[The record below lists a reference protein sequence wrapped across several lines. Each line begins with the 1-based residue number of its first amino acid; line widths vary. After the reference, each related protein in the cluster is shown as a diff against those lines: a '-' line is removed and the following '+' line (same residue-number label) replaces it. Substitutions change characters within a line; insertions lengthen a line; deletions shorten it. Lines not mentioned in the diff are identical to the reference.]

1 MKQLAKMAVVAVIT
15 ALVVMGVSYWLTQRG
30 PDVRVTV
37 QSIRKIAYLATV
49 EYRLAALMDQTYR
62 SQSLFTKVDSSRMIA
77 YYTGTVKGS
86 VDLDKADITIDN
98 QPEVGRVTIHFK
110 PGSIVVSGVE
120 IIPGED
126 SYKEITCYT
135 KPLFNPP
142 TDEQRDRLRGD
153 ALKIIRQKAIDQ
165 GIVAKTMENA
175 KTVLSEFVGAF
186 GLQAMIE
193 FDEKAYDPLA
203 K

>member
-1 MKQLAKMAVVAVIT
+1 MKQWIKIAVLVIVTAMVAGGI
-15 ALVVMGVSYWLTQRG
+15 SYWLTQRG
-30 PDVRVTV
+30 PDARVTV

-49 EYRLAALMDQTYR
+49 EYRLAALMDQTYQ

-86 VDLDKADITIDN
+86 VDLEKADIAIDDHPN
-98 QPEVGRVTIHFK
+98 GGRVSIHFK

-142 TDEQRDRLRGD
+142 TDNQRERLRGA
-153 ALKIIRQKAIDQ
+153 ALNIIRQKAIDQ
-165 GIVAKTMENA
+165 GIVDKTIANA

-186 GLQAMIE
+186 GLQAVIE
-193 FDEKAYDPLA
+193 FDANAYDPA
-203 K
+203 VK